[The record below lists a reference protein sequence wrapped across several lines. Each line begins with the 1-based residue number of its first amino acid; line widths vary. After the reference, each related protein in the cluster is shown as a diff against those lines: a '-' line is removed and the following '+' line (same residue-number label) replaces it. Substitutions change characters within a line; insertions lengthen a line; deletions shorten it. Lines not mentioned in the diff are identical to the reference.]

1 MKRRSES
8 VMYYSSK
15 NSLSGIYNDNDT
27 IFNGIND
34 KINQDNI

>member
-8 VMYYSSK
+8 VMYYFSK
-15 NSLSGIYNDNDT
+15 NGLPGIYDDNDT